1 MADHKTLADALADSV
16 RTIDADYKEE
26 ARELRLLFE
35 DARREAEKDQPDGA
49 KLKALLADANEMVK
63 TVAGLDPVWDGVQRI
78 AKMFG
83 FL

>member
-35 DARREAEKDQPDGA
+35 DARREAESDQPDGA

>member
-1 MADHKTLADALADSV
+1 MAEHKTLADALADSV